1 MTTVSNN
8 IEGAL
13 YELVAR
19 GNKDVYFIADDKDA
33 KNIFDNRYGPT
44 PPQISELRRL
54 PPLNQPDFGRSF
66 EFQVEIAGDVFV
78 EPTLLIDLPSW
89 LPNPQALLNPTS
101 IVTDASGVSYGYTNG
116 IGFFLF
122 EKIQI
127 LQDNILLQEFSGDA
141 LWATTRTRGTLNS
154 AFLDNR
160 LAGLH
165 SGSALQIQRNATP
178 GRLRLPLPLWGC
190 QAQDDGGFLSLCIP
204 QQSYRIRCFLRKLE
218 DLVESSD
225 GQVKPQP
232 WGQSGWRIQSS
243 AGGPVTTFST
253 LERQN
258 IALPNILL
266 ETKHIY
272 TDVET
277 QTALKTKRIE
287 VPFERVYENIYTQ
300 NEWDYAPLARAA
312 TAAITRRLEGVHP
325 TARIVTFFR
334 SKRAI
339 DRNQLWNISNDIS
352 GGQFYVNM
360 KLVIAGRD
368 RESLFSPLV
377 WDKLVT
383 HAKEERDS
391 GLPFAI
397 MNWTVGDVRSRRQP
411 FARQPDGT
419 INMSTAD
426 RPDLYIELQDILVGQ
441 KQTELRSIVETWACM
456 VLENFRATLW
466 FGN

>member
-13 YELVAR
+13 YELVSR

-33 KNIFDNRYGPT
+33 KNLFDNRYGPT

-89 LPNPQALLNPTS
+89 LPPPQAALNPTS
-101 IVTDASGVSYGYTNG
+101 IITDASGITYGYTNG

-122 EKIQI
+122 EKIQL

-141 LWATTRTRGTLNS
+141 LWATSRTRGTLNS

-165 SGSALQIQRNATP
+165 SGSALAIQRNATP
-178 GRLRLPLPLWGC
+178 GLLRLPLPLFGC
-190 QAQDDGGFLSLCIP
+190 QSQDDGGFPACSIP
-204 QQSYRIRCFLRKLE
+204 QQQYRIRCFLRQLQ
-218 DLVESSD
+218 DLVESSV
-225 GQVKPQP
+225 GGVKPAP
-232 WGQSGWRIQSS
+232 WNQSGWRIQSS
-243 AGGPVTTFST
+243 ASGPVSTFST
-253 LERQN
+253 LEKQN
-258 IALPNILL
+258 IGTPTILL
-266 ETKHIY
+266 ETRHIY
-272 TDVET
+272 IDVET
-277 QTALKTKRIE
+277 QTALKTRRLEI
-287 VPFERVYENIYTQ
+287 PFERVYENIYTQ
-300 NEWDYAPLARAA
+300 NAWDYAPLKRLA

-325 TARIVTFFR
+325 TARIVNFFR
-334 SKRAI
+334 SKMAI
-339 DRNQLWNISNDIS
+339 DKNQLWNISNDIS
-352 GGQFYVNM
+352 GGQFYQNL
-360 KLVIAGRD
+360 KLIIAGRD
-368 RESLFSPLV
+368 RETLFSPLV
-377 WDKLVT
+377 WNRLVT

-426 RPDLYIELQDILVGQ
+426 RPDLYIELQDIPGPV
-441 KQTELRSIVETWACM
+441 KQSELRSIVETWACM
-456 VLENFRATLW
+456 VIENFRATLW

>member
-66 EFQVEIAGDVFV
+66 EFQVEIAGDLFV

-89 LPNPQALLNPTS
+89 LPPAQALLNPTS
-101 IVTDASGVSYGYTNG
+101 LITDASGISYGYTNG
-116 IGFFLF
+116 IGYFLF
-122 EKIQI
+122 EKIQL
-127 LQDNILLQEFSGDA
+127 LQDNILLQEFSGDS
-141 LWATTRTRGTLNS
+141 LWATTRSRGTLNS

-160 LAGLH
+160 LVGLH
-165 SGSALQIQRNATP
+165 SGSALSVQRNATP

-190 QAQDDGGFLSLCIP
+190 QSQDDGGFPSLCIP
-204 QQSYRIRCFLRKLE
+204 QQSYRVRCFLRPLE

-232 WGQSGWRIQSS
+232 WGKQGWRLQSS
-243 AGGPVTTFST
+243 ATGSVSTFST
-253 LERQN
+253 LERYN
-258 IALPNILL
+258 IPTLNILL
-266 ETKHIY
+266 ETKHVY
-272 TDVET
+272 TDAET
-277 QTALKTKRIE
+277 QKSLQSKRIE
-287 VPFERVYENIYTQ
+287 IPFERLYENVFTQ
-300 NEWDYAPLARAA
+300 DAWDYAPLRRQA

-325 TARIVTFFR
+325 ASRIVNFFR
-334 SKRAI
+334 SKTAL
-339 DRNQLWNISNDIS
+339 DKNQLWKISNDIS
-352 GGQFYVNM
+352 GGEFYTNL
-360 KLVIAGRD
+360 KLLIAGRD

-377 WDKLVT
+377 WNKLVV
-383 HAKEERDS
+383 HAKEERDP
-391 GLPFAI
+391 GLPFAF

-411 FARQPDGT
+411 FPRQPDGT

-426 RPDLYIELQDILVGQ
+426 RPTLYIELEDILVGP
-441 KQTELRSIVETWACM
+441 KQTVLYSIVETWGCM